1 MLAVPM
7 AGVLDPRALQ
17 VADAPPPETV
27 SQQAENVLNVILFRT
42 ARKAVCE
49 VIRCG
54 KEGQAISRNDLA
66 CRLDELHTLAL
77 KPSVVAMEP
86 LSAALVSKM
95 KIWAMN
101 NLARPGQMAHC
112 DDGTLFGF
120 IAAKLMAL
128 DDSLAEETAVD
139 EEFATY
145 LTRSNSVRK
154 SLATAMAQT
163 AGVPRAAGGVPPP
176 RTVPPSDQDPICPKC
191 HGGHRLKFCP
201 EEFATLY
208 KGGPR
213 NHAWQPH
220 PPRRGR
226 EGGGGRPPPYGGR
239 PALLAP

>member
-1 MLAVPM
+1 MI
-7 AGVLDPRALQ
+7 GVLDPRAPR
-17 VADAPPPETV
+17 VEDAAPGETV
-27 SQQAENVLNVILFRT
+27 SQQADNVLNIIQFRT
-42 ARKAVCE
+42 ARKDVCE

-54 KEGQAISRNDLA
+54 KAGLAISRGELA
-66 CRLDELHTLAL
+66 CKLDELHTLSL
-77 KPSVVAMEP
+77 KSAVVALEP
-86 LSAALVSKM
+86 QSAALIGQM

-120 IAAKLMAL
+120 IASKLMAQ
-128 DDSLAEETAVD
+128 DVSLAEESAVD

-163 AGVPRAAGGVPPP
+163 AGVARAAGGVPPP
-176 RTVPPSDQDPICPKC
+176 RAVPPTARDPICPKC
-191 HGGHRLKFCP
+191 HHGHILRLCTA
-201 EEFATLY
+201 EFATLY
-208 KGGPR
+208 KDGPR
-213 NHAWQPH
+213 NPDWQLN

-226 EGGGGRPPPYGGR
+226 EGGGGRPAPYSGR